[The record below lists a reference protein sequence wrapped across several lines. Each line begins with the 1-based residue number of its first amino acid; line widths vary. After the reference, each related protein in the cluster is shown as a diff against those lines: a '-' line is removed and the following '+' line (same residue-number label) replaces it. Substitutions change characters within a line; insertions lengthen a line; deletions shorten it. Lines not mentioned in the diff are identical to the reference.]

1 MKSKLSA
8 MELIGLNAQVINST
22 DSTKIGLKGE
32 IWFETKNVFTLMT
45 ENGLKIIPKKE
56 NIFEIK
62 NEIINGNEILFRPE
76 QRTKKVI
83 N

>member
-8 MELIGLNAQVINST
+8 MELIGLNTQVINST